1 MKKKIDYGEV
11 EHIARLARLGL
22 TPEDRE
28 KFAGQLNEI
37 LVYMEKLEELDV
49 EGVEPMAHVLDL
61 KNVLRDDCP
70 RPGIDR
76 GEILDNA
83 PEQYEGYFRV
93 PPVIE

>member
-1 MKKKIDYGEV
+1 MKKKIDYEEV
-11 EHIARLARLGL
+11 EHIARLSRLGL
-22 TPEDRE
+22 TEKDRE

-61 KNVLRDDCP
+61 KNVLREDRPC
-70 RPGIDR
+70 PGIDR
-76 GEILDNA
+76 GEILENA
-83 PEQYEGYFRV
+83 PEQHEGYFRV